1 VATAREMAKAKRR
14 QEILSAAAT
23 IMAAKGFHQTRLGD
37 VGAAV
42 GISGPGLYRHFDSKE
57 ALLADILTEISI
69 RLVDGARDAFLR
81 NELTA
86 ESDPEAVLNELI
98 AMHVEVAVTE
108 ADLIRVQGR
117 EIENLEESVREKVKS
132 LQRTYLGL
140 WADALQRA
148 RPDLDRATARIRVQL
163 VAGLVNSARYVL
175 HWADLEELRKDVTKM
190 ARAALFV
197 E

>member
-1 VATAREMAKAKRR
+1 MATVREMAKAKRR
-14 QEILSAAAT
+14 EEILLAAAR
-23 IMAAKGFHQTRLGD
+23 IMAEKGFHQARLGD

-57 ALLADILTEISI
+57 DLLAAILTEISI

-81 NELTA
+81 KDLTT
-86 ESDPEAVLNELI
+86 ESDPTAVLEELI

-108 ADLIRVQGR
+108 ADFIRVQGR
-117 EIENLEESVREKVKS
+117 EIENLEEGVREKIKS

-148 RPDLDRATARIRVQL
+148 RPDLDRATARIRVQM

-175 HWADLEELRKDVTKM
+175 HWADLDELRKDLMKM
-190 ARAALFV
+190 ALAALLV

>member
-1 VATAREMAKAKRR
+1 MATARELAKAKRR
-14 QEILSAAAT
+14 KELLAAAAA
-23 IMAAKGFHQTRLGD
+23 IMAEKGFHQTRLGD

-42 GISGPGLYRHFDSKE
+42 GISGPGLYRHFASKE

-81 NELTA
+81 NEPS
-86 ESDPEAVLNELI
+86 EGSDPQAVLNELI
-98 AMHVEVAVTE
+98 ALHVEVAVTE

-117 EIENLEESVREKVKS
+117 EIENLEDSVKEKVKS

-148 RPDLDRATARIRVQL
+148 RPDLDRPTARVRVQM
-163 VAGLVNSARYVL
+163 VAGLVNSARYVI
-175 HWADLEELRKDVTKM
+175 HWADLDRLREEATNM
-190 ARAALFV
+190 ALAALLV